1 MSASRRISWELNG
14 KVVLVTGAGRGQG
27 AEHTRRLAELG
38 ARVVAA
44 DLDVARVEAIVA
56 ELPTA
61 AVATALDVRRAGDW
75 SAAVDLVRE
84 RFGRLDVLVNNAGV
98 APRAPLSELSEEEL
112 RFVLDVDLIGAILG
126 MRAVLPLMREHGGS
140 IVNIAST
147 AGMTGYAGGLA
158 YAAAKWG
165 LRGATR
171 SAAKELGPLGIRVN
185 AICPGAIDTAMV
197 SEATRAGGG
206 AVANLPIARV
216 GRPDE
221 VSALVAFLASDASSY
236 CTGQDFVVDGG
247 ALA

>member
-1 MSASRRISWELNG
+1 M
-14 KVVLVTGAGRGQG
+14 TGAGRGQG

>member
-221 VSALVAFLASDASSY
+221 VSALVAFLASDASSC
-236 CTGQDFVVDGG
+236 CTGQDFVIDGG

>member
-1 MSASRRISWELNG
+1 M
-14 KVVLVTGAGRGQG
+14 TGAGRGQG

-126 MRAVLPLMREHGGS
+126 MRAVLWLMREHGGS

>member
-1 MSASRRISWELNG
+1 M
-14 KVVLVTGAGRGQG
+14 TGAGRGQG

-221 VSALVAFLASDASSY
+221 VSALVAFLASDASSC
-236 CTGQDFVVDGG
+236 CTGQDFVIDGG

>member
-1 MSASRRISWELNG
+1 M
-14 KVVLVTGAGRGQG
+14 TGAGRGQG

-236 CTGQDFVVDGG
+236 CTGQDFVIDGG